1 MVRNCFKNQLI
12 NAIIRPN
19 SSDKLSKIIDIRSF
33 LESIPVKLVRT
44 TFSLNFPSLLATIGK
59 ENYSEWD
66 YRHPKQWGE
75 ISEEH
80 RVCKTEK

>member
-1 MVRNCFKNQLI
+1 M
-12 NAIIRPN
+12 
-19 SSDKLSKIIDIRSF
+19 
-33 LESIPVKLVRT
+33 KLVRT